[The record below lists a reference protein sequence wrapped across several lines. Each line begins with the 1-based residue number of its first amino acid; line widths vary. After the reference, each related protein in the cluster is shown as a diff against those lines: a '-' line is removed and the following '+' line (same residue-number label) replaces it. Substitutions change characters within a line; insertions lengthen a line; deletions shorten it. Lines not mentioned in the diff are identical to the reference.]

1 MHFPCKVVHNPIS
14 PSPVCCNMIIL
25 PRFVCGCTV
34 WDSCSYSKAF
44 SVAHSTERCHM
55 LRRYAEIL
63 GLGCL
68 SRAKPQEVRQDII
81 WDTTFQSELQNS
93 LINLIII
100 WDDLSYLTPIESA
113 QTYPTIVIQS
123 SNYRGITQ
131 APAAALD
138 NSKIGF
144 EVSDGSPLPKALGW
158 ISSRQEPM
166 SLMSLSTG
174 FILRSDF
181 QKKQFR
187 VAGWNASLITVEIIF
202 PAVWWSNPFS
212 GVWTVWPFERHGRGA
227 RQKQQSHWDYRSG

>member
-1 MHFPCKVVHNPIS
+1 M
-14 PSPVCCNMIIL
+14 
-25 PRFVCGCTV
+25 
-34 WDSCSYSKAF
+34 Y
-44 SVAHSTERCHM
+44 
-55 LRRYAEIL
+55 
-63 GLGCL
+63 
-68 SRAKPQEVRQDII
+68 DII

-93 LINLIII
+93 LINLIIN

-144 EVSDGSPLPKALGW
+144 EVRDGSPLPKALGW

-202 PAVWWSNPFS
+202 PAVWWSNLLVGFEPS
-212 GVWTVWPFERHGRGA
+212 DLSKDTEGGLDRNSSPTGTIDLGKLQRLWLASMIIYTCLRPRMPLQMGVHNVTKWWCLTGIQLLSYQ
-227 RQKQQSHWDYRSG
+227 QKFKKGSSRRVAESAQFTGLKT